1 MKKLFSLTLFL
12 FLALYTEAE
21 GIEFFH
27 GTFEEAKALAK
38 KENKLIFIDCYTT
51 WCGPCKSL
59 SKFVFTDPDM
69 GAFYNENFINLKLD
83 MEAEGRL
90 FAIEY
95 GISAYPTLLYIDALG
110 TVRKR
115 IVGGRDA
122 KTFIEEGKAAMKPD
136 ENYIRKLMERFDNG
150 DRETEFLK
158 SYTRSLSK
166 AEKSFEVPLRE
177 YLFYLSEEKKKEPS
191 TTDFIFDIANHIQSK
206 ATDILLKEKALYIER
221 YSNSNYE
228 KKLLTIA
235 ISSAK
240 DATKNLDET
249 SFNKSIKFLGSL
261 PASEKEKT
269 QESLRLQWDEA
280 KKDWYTY
287 CKRAG
292 KYYDKYLKN
301 DSTEF
306 SSILQ
311 KIDRTPLEANALKP
325 IEKPAKSFAGQYP
338 SFSHQLIYTKLLVK
352 MGKIKEAESN
362 MQKLTAMANQD
373 QLQEIDSVR
382 MRIQHLKNNGKIQLP
397 TGR

>member
-12 FLALYTEAE
+12 FLALYAEAE

-27 GTFEEAKALAK
+27 GTFEEAKTLAK
-38 KENKLIFIDCYTT
+38 KENKLIFVDCYTT

-59 SKFVFTDPDM
+59 SKFVFTDSDM
-69 GAFYNENFINLKLD
+69 GAFYNEHFINLKLD

-95 GISAYPTLLYIDALG
+95 GISAYPTLLYIDGMG

-136 ENYIRKLMERFDNG
+136 ETYIRKLMERFDNG

-158 SYTRSLSK
+158 SYTRFLSK

-206 ATDILLKEKALYIER
+206 ATEMLLAEKTLYVQR
-221 YSNSNYE
+221 YGSSNYE
-228 KKLLTIA
+228 KKLMTIA

-240 DATKNLDET
+240 DAVKNLDET
-249 SFNKSIKFLGSL
+249 SFHKSIQFLGRL
-261 PASEKEKT
+261 DDAEKEKT
-269 QESLRLQWDEA
+269 KETLHLQWHEA
-280 KKDWYTY
+280 KKDWPAY

-306 SSILQ
+306 LRILQ
-311 KIDRTPLEANALKP
+311 KIDRTPMQANAIMPL
-325 IEKPAKSFAGQYP
+325 EKPAKSFAARYP
-338 SFSHQLIYTKLLVK
+338 SFSNRLIYAKLLVK
-352 MGKIKEAESN
+352 MGKISEAERHL
-362 MQKLTAMANQD
+362 QQLTTTANQD
-373 QLQEIDSVR
+373 QLPEIDA
-382 MRIQHLKNNGKIQLP
+382 LKTRLQQQKENRKIQLP